1 MMDTTVLSAL
11 VFSVIGSVLLTFVT
25 SWKNERNSG
34 FAVKNLLFLFSY
46 ILLGILF
53 YFLIRIY
60 PFASEYLLLLFD
72 SLIVLLSVLSIKT
85 CYFISFEG
93 SFFNGTI
100 IYLGLIFTRLPS
112 TMVSLAISLGE
123 QSIPDYIYWILDFF
137 ILLLVS
143 SMVYFVFTKQYGG
156 NQEEYTT
163 KNNTIFFFLTLSV
176 TSLLK
181 IMQFI
186 LSYTGESFLLLLNM
200 VLFFYI
206 FIMFFLFYFLL
217 KEGLKDH
224 ELSLMKYLW
233 NEDKKHYE
241 IQKENMDIINI
252 KCHDLRHQIQDYRQQ
267 GNVTDKMMNQLED
280 SIHIYDSLIK
290 TGNEALDVILSSFY
304 LRCNNKKVELTTMAD
319 GNPLSFMEETDLYS
333 LFTNMLDNALEYE
346 DSIPEELRFISMTIK
361 KENNNIHIHTENSYV
376 GKETGRKKDFHT
388 TKKDTANHGFG
399 TKSMKNIVSKYQGMI
414 DFLIADDM
422 FQVDVI
428 LPLKEQDKP

>member
-1 MMDTTVLSAL
+1 MDMTILYSLIFPLLSC
-11 VFSVIGSVLLTFVT
+11 FILTFIT
-25 SWKNERNSG
+25 SWKNERNTG
-34 FAVKNLLFLFSY
+34 FLLKNILYLLFNF
-46 ILLGILF
+46 ILLTLF
-53 YFLIRIY
+53 YFLIKIH
-60 PFASEYLLLLFD
+60 PFATDYLLLFYD
-72 SLIVLLSVLSIKT
+72 SLLVLLSVLSIKS

-100 IYLGLIFTRLPS
+100 IYLGLVFSRLPS
-112 TMVSLAISLGE
+112 TMVRLAIKLGG
-123 QSIPDYIYWILDFF
+123 QSIPDYIYWFLDLF
-137 ILLLVS
+137 ILFLIS
-143 SMVYFVFTKQYGG
+143 SMVYFIFTKQYGG

-163 KNNTIFFFLTLSV
+163 KNNTIFFFLTLFV

-181 IMQFI
+181 TAQFI
-186 LSYTGESFLLLLNM
+186 LGYTGESFLLLLNM
-200 VLFFYI
+200 VLFFFV

-217 KEGLKDH
+217 KDGMKDH
-224 ELSLMKYLW
+224 EISLMKYLW

-267 GNVTDKMMNQLED
+267 GTVTDKMMNQLED
-280 SIHIYDSLIK
+280 SIHIYDSVIK

-304 LRCNNKKVELTTMAD
+304 LRCNNKKVELTTMVD

-361 KENNNIHIHTENSYV
+361 KENKNMHIHTENSYV
-376 GKETGRKKDFHT
+376 GKDTGRKKDFHT
-388 TKKDTANHGFG
+388 TKKDVANHGFG
-399 TKSMKNIVSKYQGMI
+399 TKSMKNIVTKYQGRI

-422 FQVDVI
+422 FQVDVL